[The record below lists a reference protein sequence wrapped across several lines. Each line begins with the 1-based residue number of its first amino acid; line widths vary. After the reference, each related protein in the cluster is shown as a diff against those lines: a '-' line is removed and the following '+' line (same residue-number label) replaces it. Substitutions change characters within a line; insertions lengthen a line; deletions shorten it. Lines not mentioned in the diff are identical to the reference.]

1 MKKVRKRHHHISPV
15 PDGFLVR
22 VAYGGVI
29 IQRFVRKNEPHALRV
44 AMKLRDELLAET
56 PMKYDGAYPACLTVA
71 RSNTGFVG
79 MTYTVS
85 KEGYEFIKATAPV
98 ARCQIKGRSFSLRTY
113 GGYDAALKAALD
125 WRESILEK
133 RHLQSRNRPKPRGS

>member
-1 MKKVRKRHHHISPV
+1 MKSKKKHHHISRV

-22 VAYGGVI
+22 VTCGGMI

-56 PMKYDGAYPACLTVA
+56 PMEYDGSYPACHTVA

-79 MTYTVS
+79 MSYSVS
-85 KEGYEFIKATAPV
+85 KQGYDFIKASVPV
-98 ARCQIKGRSFSLRTY
+98 ARCKIKGRSFSVRTY
-113 GGYDAALKAALD
+113 GGYDAALKAALE
-125 WRESILEK
+125 WRESILEN
-133 RHLQSRNRPKPRGS
+133 RRLQSRTGGT